1 MRSPNRSNYQRK
13 VSFPLYISMWQRAS
27 DPFGKLSGS
36 IRKGHRVAPRR
47 WERRER
53 EAEGGSTRTRRHSV
67 VRPTK
72 SSVSRSEEKK
82 IGNPTGFIR
91 SSWPVAQIAPC
102 ARYFGGARTS
112 VATGWRLAVNPPP

>member
-36 IRKGHRVAPRR
+36 IRKGHTVAPRR

-72 SSVSRSEEKK
+72 SSVSRSEGKK
-82 IGNPTGFIR
+82 NRKSDRLHQVFTTCRADRALRAVFRVSQDVGGN
-91 SSWPVAQIAPC
+91 
-102 ARYFGGARTS
+102 
-112 VATGWRLAVNPPP
+112 RLATCR